1 MPSKLLNP
9 FGEDG
14 AAWDYIVLGGVRFD
28 GVVGVTG
35 TPWKKKHH
43 HRRARGRNGAR
54 SVAAGWDLGEW
65 TITLTAFEDDQIA
78 ALGELIDAC
87 TLQGAD
93 QDATALAVEH
103 PAFAVAGVTQ
113 VLLEEADAP
122 EVDNGGKVTWKA
134 KVKEYRP
141 PPPRVVTAAPRA
153 QQTVERF
160 GTEAFEAQ
168 SLAGRLPPRPS
179 SDP

>member
-1 MPSKLLNP
+1 MASKLLNP

-14 AAWDYIVLGGVRFD
+14 AAWDVIVLAGVRFK
-28 GVVGVTG
+28 GLVKVTG

-54 SVAAGWDLGEW
+54 TTAAGWDLGEW
-65 TITLTAFEDDQIA
+65 TISLTAIEDDDIA
-78 ALGELIDAC
+78 ALGEVIAAC

-93 QDATALAVEH
+93 QDAAALPVEH

-113 VLLEEADAP
+113 VLLEEADVP
-122 EVDNGGKVTWKA
+122 EVDPHGEVTWEA
-134 KVKEYRP
+134 KVVEHRP
-141 PPPRVVTAAPRA
+141 PPPREVTATPRA
-153 QQTVERF
+153 QQTAERF
-160 GTEAFEAQ
+160 GTEVIEAQ
-168 SLAGRLPPRPS
+168 SIAGRLPPRPS